1 MLPPSEEVLHRA
13 QERFEHPPELSDCF
27 AQSIDCAVLLHGC
40 VELFCFLNPRG
51 GVCLCELPDGT
62 AEILDLCDEIIQ
74 RTRTLDAVEEIR
86 HSTGER
92 LPLFLCRFDVLV
104 ELIPILTERRLL
116 ALHVTVVIVDEEE
129 QRAHEEHHARQRV
142 RLHDK
147 CEPRQCGGG
156 YFHPL
161 WEALPHPPESFPD
174 AQNKHQKMLSDV
186 DDVDEHAR
194 SFLRP
199 DAHVLD
205 EHVIETAELLPRLCK
220 RTVQVLHEIV
230 PDPRHGIADLLLEPC
245 ELKHEVAEPLHGR
258 LEVPADLHLLPVC
271 GELVESLHQLR
282 GQHNVLDGFAEGIR
296 RCLHRPRGILADHHL
311 AGQLLHGEVL
321 RCGGLHQAEDG
332 GGHACDRRADHRR
345 SADEIRRH
353 VSRRCLHSAVKA
365 VNRRLG
371 LSKAR
376 LVQAHAKA
384 DQIFLDHLTDHC
396 LTSLC
401 SAAYTSA
408 RRRFSPS
415 TSMIS

>member
-1 MLPPSEEVLHRA
+1 M
-13 QERFEHPPELSDCF
+13 F
-27 AQSIDCAVLLHGC
+27 
-40 VELFCFLNPRG
+40 
-51 GVCLCELPDGT
+51 
-62 AEILDLCDEIIQ
+62 
-74 RTRTLDAVEEIR
+74 
-86 HSTGER
+86 
-92 LPLFLCRFDVLV
+92 
-104 ELIPILTERRLL
+104 
-116 ALHVTVVIVDEEE
+116 
-129 QRAHEEHHARQRV
+129 
-142 RLHDK
+142 
-147 CEPRQCGGG
+147 
-156 YFHPL
+156 
-161 WEALPHPPESFPD
+161 
-174 AQNKHQKMLSDV
+174 SDV

-220 RTVQVLHEIV
+220 RAVQVLHEIV

-258 LEVPADLHLLPVC
+258 LEVPADLHLLSVC
-271 GELVESLHQLR
+271 GELVKSLHQLR
-282 GQHNVLDGFAEGIR
+282 CQHNVLDGFAEGIR
-296 RCLHRPRGILADHHL
+296 RCLHRPRGVLADHHL

-415 TSMIS
+415 TSIISWTSSKSLNVYVPSHSSCCCHFPAMTGAYTHAFTLRYSQSSNSGDRLSIPSSRLRRKNPRC